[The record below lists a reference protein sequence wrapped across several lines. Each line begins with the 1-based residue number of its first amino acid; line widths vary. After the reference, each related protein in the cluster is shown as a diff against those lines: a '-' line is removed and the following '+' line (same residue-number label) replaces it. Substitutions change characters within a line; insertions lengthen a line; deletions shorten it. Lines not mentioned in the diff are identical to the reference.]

1 MSDVIQRIQFD
12 VKYLGVEPKQGSWRE
27 VLLLIIEIGYILMG
41 LDLLK
46 HTEVAVSH
54 QHGMDPILDDTK
66 VDDNQ
71 QVDDTNLEHNEIEF
85 LKEGFSEK

>member
-1 MSDVIQRIQFD
+1 
-12 VKYLGVEPKQGSWRE
+12 
-27 VLLLIIEIGYILMG
+27 MG
-41 LDLLK
+41 RDLLK

-71 QVDDTNLEHNEIEF
+71 QVDDTNLEHNEIE
-85 LKEGFSEK
+85 LSKEGFSEEEKNLLESRVLINFNQKCSHIFLKHFQDLF